1 MLVDG
6 DVVEI
11 GDRYDFYICIVY
23 ILLRE
28 MGKSINKLNNYK
40 LRLNVVGYRM
50 RKWKFRV
57 VK

>member
-11 GDRYDFYICIVY
+11 GDRHDLYICTVY

-28 MGKSINKLNNYK
+28 MGKSTNKLNNYK
-40 LRLNVVGYRM
+40 LRLNAAGYQM
-50 RKWKFRV
+50 RKWKLRV